1 MPGGS
6 GRQTRPDIRDRTTL
20 PRPAGPPLP
29 GRRIDRSAAIVPIMS
44 LLALVGSLITL
55 VSVLGYVNHRFIGLP
70 DTTGIAAI
78 GLVASLLIGALGQGT
93 PVLAAA
99 QALFGGLDFADFL
112 LHGILGMLL
121 FAGALHAS
129 VAQINAEKWL
139 VIFLSTVGVL
149 ISTVLVGLGFWA
161 VTYVI
166 GHPQPL
172 LYCMLFGAL
181 ISPTD
186 PIAVL
191 GILRRV
197 GVPASLEARITG
209 ESLFND
215 GTGVVIFLTLLGIAL
230 GGPPPSAGDVAWLLV
245 KEIGGGVV
253 FGIAAGLAGVFLIR
267 TIDSYALET
276 LITLALAT
284 GGYAAAEA
292 LGVSAPIAVV
302 LMGLMVGMRGRGGI
316 MSAHTQTRLFGFW
329 EVMDELLNLMLF
341 GLIGLEVITLAPGRE
356 EFVVALLAIPVVL
369 IARYLSVSLPILASP
384 RLREYGKGISMVM
397 TWGGLR
403 GGVSIALALSL
414 SNRLDSELIIA
425 ATYGVVIFSILV
437 QALTLRRVI
446 QRALPAALLTGPP
459 APPAEH

>member
-1 MPGGS
+1 MN
-6 GRQTRPDIRDRTTL
+6 
-20 PRPAGPPLP
+20 
-29 GRRIDRSAAIVPIMS
+29 
-44 LLALVGSLITL
+44 LLALVGTMITL

-78 GLVASLLIGALGQGT
+78 GLVASLLIGTLGQGT
-93 PVLAAA
+93 PLMEAA
-99 QALFGGLDFADFL
+99 QGLFAGLDFADLL
-112 LHGILGMLL
+112 LHGILGLLL

-129 VAQINAEKWL
+129 VAQIQEERWL
-139 VIFLSTVGVL
+139 ILILSTVSVL
-149 ISTVLVGLGFWA
+149 MSTLLAGAGFWA
-161 VTYVI
+161 VTWLI

-172 LYCMLFGAL
+172 LYCLIFGAL

-197 GVPASLEARITG
+197 GVPPSLEARITG

-215 GTGVVIFLTLLGIAL
+215 GTGVVIFLTLLSLAM
-230 GGPPPSAGDVAWLLV
+230 GGPAPSATDVALLLV
-245 KEIGGGVV
+245 KEIGGGVL
-253 FGIAAGLAGVFLIR
+253 FGLAAGMAAVFLIR
-267 TIDSYALET
+267 TIDSYAIET

-302 LMGLMVGMRGRGGI
+302 LMGLIVGMRGRNDI

-329 EVMDELLNLMLF
+329 EVVDELLNLMLF
-341 GLIGLEVITLAPGRE
+341 GLIGLEVITLEPGPRE
-356 EFVVALLAIPVVL
+356 FIIAALAVPVVL
-369 IARYLSVSLPILASP
+369 IARYFSVAVPIFATP
-384 RLREYGKGISMVM
+384 RLRDYGGRVALVM

-414 SNRLDSELIIA
+414 SGRLESELLIA
-425 ATYGVVIFSILV
+425 GTYGVVIFSILI
-437 QALTLRRVI
+437 QALTLKPVI
-446 QRALPAALLTGPP
+446 RRALPAAVLTGPP
-459 APPAEH
+459 EPPGNG